1 MRLAMK
7 SFKQN
12 GKAKTGSRRP
22 APKPKKSP
30 EELGMIE
37 GPEAFS
43 RFQSVLKA
51 IFSGRGVSRD
61 PASRT
66 PS

>member
-1 MRLAMK
+1 MSVRNHRK
-7 SFKQN
+7 
-12 GKAKTGSRRP
+12 KAKAGTIRSASKKKKP
-22 APKPKKSP
+22 AS
-30 EELGMIE
+30 ELDMIE

-43 RFQSVLKA
+43 RFGSVMKA
-51 IFSGRGVSRD
+51 IFSGGGASRD